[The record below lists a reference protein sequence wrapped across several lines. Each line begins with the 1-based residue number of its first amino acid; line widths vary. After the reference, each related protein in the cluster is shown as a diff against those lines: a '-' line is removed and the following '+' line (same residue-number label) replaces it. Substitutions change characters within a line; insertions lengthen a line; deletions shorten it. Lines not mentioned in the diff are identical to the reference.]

1 MHISTTKQALA
12 RAITSVVLLF
22 SAGLAPLACLG
33 RNDCTGANGLCL
45 YPVPAM
51 DGGGPA
57 LESGGRAGTT
67 NAGALDA
74 GLSAISGGSSST
86 MAGAADAGSRAG
98 NASTHEVRL
107 PVDAVGGVGAPEL
120 GIGGGWFP
128 MADAYGV
135 SGTTADG
142 LCELAGHPA
151 SSCAAIVTP
160 ANLLGGIPNQ
170 GGVLCTSGSVE
181 QVLDTPAFPNGDYG
195 NMWGAG
201 LGFVFYYDAHHMGG
215 SDAARI
221 PYDAPAHGV
230 VGIAFDLDRI
240 PQPGLRVGFSY
251 AASTNE
257 AAIWKQELPSFN
269 SPVQVGHNVVL
280 FDDVKP
286 ATYLSMPD
294 PFDSAQL
301 INLQLMI
308 TTNPDPSSARRYAFC
323 VSNFSVVVE
332 D

>member
-12 RAITSVVLLF
+12 RAITNVALL

-33 RNDCTGANGLCL
+33 RYDCTGANGLCL
-45 YPVPAM
+45 YPGTAV
-51 DGGGPA
+51 GGGAPGI
-57 LESGGRAGTT
+57 ESGGRAGTS
-67 NAGALDA
+67 N
-74 GLSAISGGSSST
+74 
-86 MAGAADAGSRAG
+86 AGAADANVSAVSGGSGGTTTTVSGGPGYSAM
-98 NASTHEVRL
+98 HEVRL
-107 PVDAVGGVGAPEL
+107 PVDSIGGVGAPEL

-128 MADAYGV
+128 MADAYGA

-142 LCELAGHPA
+142 LCELAGHPV

-160 ANLLGGIPNQ
+160 MDLRGIPNQ
-170 GGVLCTSGSVE
+170 DGVLCTSGSVE
-181 QVLDTPAFPNGDYG
+181 QVLDTPAFPDGDYG

-201 LGFVFYYDAHHMGG
+201 LGFVFYYDAHHIGG

-240 PQPGLRVGFSY
+240 PALGLRVGFSY
-251 AASTNE
+251 AASTND
-257 AAIWKQELPSFN
+257 AAIWKQQLPSFN

-308 TTNPDPSSARRYAFC
+308 TTNQDPSSARRYAFC
-323 VSNFSVVVE
+323 VSNFSVIVK